1 MWTQDENI
9 HTHYIPLKT
18 PGVNPVPL
26 HTYFSCNWLKLVKS
40 LDNLTK
46 YICYVPALMP
56 IHLICPVKTYDHF
69 TPYCS

>member
-1 MWTQDENI
+1 MWKQDENI

-40 LDNLTK
+40 LDNLIK
-46 YICYVPALMP
+46 YIWLASMP
-56 IHLICPVKTYDHF
+56 INPICHVNTYGHF

>member
-46 YICYVPALMP
+46 YICYVSALMP
-56 IHLICPVKTYDHF
+56 IHLICPVKTYSHF
-69 TPYCS
+69 QPYCR